1 MSFDVRRIEKV
12 ISTVICSTFHY
23 NTIIDLDDNVCV
35 TFTSKEDIKERSFND
50 FLEIA
55 RQMTHPLF
63 RNKLESD
70 LDINNLKQAFAD
82 RRTVRVEALIKGPD
96 GDEEYH
102 WNKLRLIP
110 IDDDSGHI
118 VFFLNFLL
126 IDDDIKKS
134 EQNRSEVF
142 NKAIIEQLI
151 YNYILVYVIDLSNGM
166 SRLVYSNGG
175 DDYDVYARQ
184 FKSHLEMMNDVC
196 TNYVSED
203 FQVSFTRFMDY
214 DYIKK
219 QLDEKERL
227 VLIFRDRNGTAF
239 EMTVSKYPEYAD
251 DYPIVIFALKELS

>member
-12 ISTVICSTFHY
+12 ISTVICSTFHF
-23 NTIIDLDDNVCV
+23 NTIIDIDENVCV
-35 TFTSKEDIKERSFND
+35 TFTSKEDIRERTFD
-50 FLEIA
+50 EFLSIA
-55 RQMTHPLF
+55 RKMTHPLF

-70 LDINNLKQAFAD
+70 LNIDNLKQAYDD
-82 RRTVRVEALIKGPD
+82 RRTIRVEALIKGSE

-102 WNKLRLIP
+102 WNRLRLIP
-110 IDDDSGHI
+110 IDDGSGHT

-126 IDDDIKKS
+126 IDDDVRKS
-134 EQNRSEVF
+134 EENRSEVF
-142 NKAIIEQLI
+142 NKAVLEQLI

-166 SRLVYSNGG
+166 SRLVYSNDG
-175 DDYDVYARQ
+175 DEYDTYARQ

-214 DYIKK
+214 SYIKN
-219 QLDEKERL
+219 QLEEKERL
-227 VLIFRDRNGTAF
+227 VLIFRDKNGTAF
-239 EMTVSKYPEYAD
+239 EMTVSKYPEYAE